1 MIERFV
7 DNLLEDEQTA
17 RSAAAQQ
24 VLPVRSRQIIASPST
39 MEELMRARA
48 EALAQEQRSV
58 PLSRLRSVPL
68 SRQLPPPQ
76 QPPQLEPPRQAKHQR
91 GRDYFWDVLPFA

>member
-7 DNLLEDEQTA
+7 ANLLEDEQTA
-17 RSAAAQQ
+17 STAAAQQ
-24 VLPVRSRQIIASPST
+24 LLPVRSRQIIASPST

-58 PLSRLRSVPL
+58 PLTRQRSVPL
-68 SRQLPPPQ
+68 SRQLAPQQ
-76 QPPQLEPPRQAKHQR
+76 QPPQLEPPREARHQR
-91 GRDYFWDVLPFA
+91 GQRDWDVLPFA